1 MNITGGSLTSS
12 GANITFSNAGLLTV
26 SAQLTGT
33 AGLTKTGAGTLV
45 LAGNNTYSGTTSI
58 TQGVIVLANSNAVQN
73 STVSVNVDNG
83 LQFSPFIG
91 TFNVGS
97 LSGRAL
103 PLTDTGSGAITLVT
117 GRNNADTTYSG
128 NISGAGTLVHGGSGV
143 MVLSGNNT
151 FSGGLVLAE
160 DATGGGIS
168 VSSPVNLGTGPIT
181 FTGNNTLFLS
191 PSMTATNS
199 IAINTGFAGAI
210 DTQLGYT
217 VILTGVV
224 SGGGTL
230 NKVDAGTLVL
240 VNPGNSISGG
250 MTISQGTLALGNF
263 NAAASSTVG
272 INTDYGLQFSPFIG
286 TFNIGGLSGGNAETL
301 ADSNGTP
308 VNLVVG
314 GNNQNTTC
322 SGSIGGPG
330 TLTKAGTGS
339 LDLDGTNT
347 WTGGLVDDP
356 GVVQFAET
364 CSMPPI
370 GTVTVAKGAIV
381 AVNAGGNGEFTYDAA
396 SGTRGTISGLLAGVG
411 GQGAPVVWQ
420 SGAILGIDSTN
431 APGGAATYNGNIT
444 NTSNGPLGLAT
455 LGSGTLTLTGI
466 NTYTGG
472 TDVLANSTLIISS
485 PDAIDATNVGTDLAV
500 GSISL
505 LAEFDTDFSPIL
517 PASGARLHTRART
530 LGAGT
535 PCSRIAVCRGGGG
548 SLAKYARRQGII
560 VANGNFNLPKTCR
573 VRLSSTRAINDPPD
587 VAGLRH
593 ARRHPTVVDLW
604 TTPTTR
610 WAGTPPALTRCR
622 TASRRSTLRMKRV
635 PARPTAFPPRAGQGR
650 GRELAGQ
657 AKANVKVAPNAHD
670 RRRCPDRIGGRYRV
684 EACLGEGAF
693 GRVYRCRDEVLKR
706 TVPSKCPIANG

>member
-1 MNITGGSLTSS
+1 
-12 GANITFSNAGLLTV
+12 
-26 SAQLTGT
+26 
-33 AGLTKTGAGTLV
+33 
-45 LAGNNTYSGTTSI
+45 
-58 TQGVIVLANSNAVQN
+58 
-73 STVSVNVDNG
+73 
-83 LQFSPFIG
+83 
-91 TFNVGS
+91 
-97 LSGRAL
+97 
-103 PLTDTGSGAITLVT
+103 
-117 GRNNADTTYSG
+117 
-128 NISGAGTLVHGGSGV
+128 

-199 IAINTGFAGAI
+199 IAINTGFTGAI

-301 ADSNGTP
+301 ADTNGTP

-381 AVNAGGNGEFTYDAA
+381 AVNAGGSGEFTYDAA

-517 PASGARLHTRART
+517 PASGALASTPVPEPSA
-530 LGAGT
+530 LALLAAGLLFAA
-535 PCSRIAVCRGGGG
+535 AV
-548 SLAKYARRQGII
+548 A
-560 VANGNFNLPKTCR
+560 
-573 VRLSSTRAINDPPD
+573 VRL
-587 VAGLRH
+587 
-593 ARRHPTVVDLW
+593 
-604 TTPTTR
+604 
-610 WAGTPPALTRCR
+610 
-622 TASRRSTLRMKRV
+622 RSM
-635 PARPTAFPPRAGQGR
+635 P
-650 GRELAGQ
+650 
-657 AKANVKVAPNAHD
+657 
-670 RRRCPDRIGGRYRV
+670 GGRV
-684 EACLGEGAF
+684 
-693 GRVYRCRDEVLKR
+693 
-706 TVPSKCPIANG
+706 